1 MAANSIK
8 KFVKLLFKKTP
19 ELKNWPVNK
28 DYLAK
33 LRDYLRKPPLGISPI
48 RDGWRFLLAIHC
60 QANNSLTLALDC
72 CFNKHTAFMHLML
85 MRKMPHHAV

>member
-48 RDGWRFLLAIHC
+48 RDGWQFLLAIHC
-60 QANNSLTLALDC
+60 PANNSLTLALDC
-72 CFNKHTAFMHLML
+72 CFNNHSAVLLLML
-85 MRKMPHHAV
+85 MRNMPHHAV